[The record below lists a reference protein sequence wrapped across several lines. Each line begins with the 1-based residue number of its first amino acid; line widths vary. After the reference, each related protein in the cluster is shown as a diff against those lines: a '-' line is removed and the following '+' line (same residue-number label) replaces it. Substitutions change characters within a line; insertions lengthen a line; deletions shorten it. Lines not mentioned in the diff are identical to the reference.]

1 MTLRADD
8 QMPNRM
14 LILLGLAFGVCITS
28 GFARFAYGLILPS
41 MRDDLGWGFTQ
52 AGWINT
58 ANALGYLLSA
68 VVSVGLFRRFP
79 QERLF
84 AWGVVLTTLTLVAS
98 GLTRDF
104 WVLSFWRFASGVFAA
119 PVFIAAGALASNLF
133 GADQRRNAMS
143 IALTFGGG
151 GLGMVLAALA
161 FPPLFA
167 IWGHSVWPVAWLSMG
182 VASVVMAPLS
192 LWAARQLHTPVR
204 GLDDAPAPLLRT
216 MRFEM
221 AGYFMFAVGYIVYL
235 TFLSAWMRTLG
246 AGPWMVSLV
255 WCIVGI
261 CTLLSSF
268 VWRGL
273 IGRFQSGVPLAL
285 TNACVAV
292 AILLPVVFPTIAGL
306 LVSSALFGLT
316 VFMPPTS
323 VTSFIRQ
330 NNPPDTWGRLMSIY
344 TVLFAVG
351 QCIGPIAAGL
361 IGDAF
366 DNIGYGLIAAAGI
379 LAVGS
384 LCGALQRRLESPAAM
399 PQPSS

>member
-1 MTLRADD
+1 MQD
-8 QMPNRM
+8 QNYSGAQA
-14 LILLGLAFGVCITS
+14 LWILAGLAFGVCITS

-41 MRDDLGWGFTQ
+41 MQDDLGWGFAQ

-68 VVSVGLFRRFP
+68 VVSVGLFRRFA

-133 GADQRRNAMS
+133 GADQRRNAMA

-151 GLGMVLAALA
+151 GLGMVLAAVT

-167 IWGHSVWPVAWLSMG
+167 FQGAGSWPVAWLSMG
-182 VASVVMAPLS
+182 VASVLMMPLS
-192 LWAARQLHTPVR
+192 LWAARQLKTPVR
-204 GLDDAPAPLLRT
+204 RGTDAPAPRLRS
-216 MRFEM
+216 MGFEI

-235 TFLSAWMRTLG
+235 TFLSAWMRSLG
-246 AGPWMVSLV
+246 AGPWMVSAV
-255 WCIVGI
+255 WSIVGVG
-261 CTLLSSF
+261 TLLSSF
-268 VWRGL
+268 IWRGV

-285 TNACVAV
+285 TNGCVAV
-292 AILLPVVFPTIAGL
+292 AILLPVVFPTLTGL

-330 NNPPDTWGRLMSIY
+330 NNPPDTWGRLMSVY
-344 TVLFAVG
+344 TVMFATG
-351 QCIGPIAAGL
+351 QCIGPYAAGL

-366 DNIGYGLIAAAGI
+366 DNIGYGLVAAAVI
-379 LAVGS
+379 LAIGAV
-384 LCGALQRRLESPAAM
+384 CGAMQRGLVTPPAKDAVL
-399 PQPSS
+399 P